1 MALWVHGLFSSVK
14 TKPNPSFTVKLAERS
29 NNSFLLSIL
38 MNHIFETS
46 VLLIR
51 DNGMYRTFNV

>member
-1 MALWVHGLFSSVK
+1 MTLWVHGLFSSVK
-14 TKPNPSFTVKLAERS
+14 TKLNPSFTVKLAERS